1 MQSLSDIRAI
11 HDQPLRELAEAA
23 ASLHRGRW
31 EASRAK
37 LRGGN
42 RVTIG
47 ACGKGCGCCTQG
59 QPVPSAAPASI
70 RAAED
75 VAAAAK
81 ALREAGQE
89 RVCVALPPGGGPD
102 FESMLSLIRQLRAAG
117 SEVCADLDV
126 QGIEE
131 ARKLK
136 GAGCRVLCR
145 RLGMDDA
152 LKADDTKPCLSE
164 RQAQGFQ
171 WAMQA
176 GLQVCFRCLLGSGDR
191 AEDRLCLLHVLASGT
206 MRPDVVHVR
215 LPAPSPDGEDLLPA
229 SDVIRFIATTRI
241 LLPDCRIHLAMDRRR
256 LDRGSVMMVHACGAN
271 SIEYIPPRTGRKGSG
286 SYADNTDLPTRW
298 VH

>member
-37 LRGGN
+37 LWGGN

-47 ACGKGCGCCTQG
+47 ACDKGCGCCAQG
-59 QPVPSAAPASI
+59 QPVSLAASASI
-70 RAAED
+70 RAVED
-75 VAAAAK
+75 VAATAK

-89 RVCVALPPGGGPD
+89 RVCVALPSGGEPD
-102 FESMLSLIRQLRAAG
+102 LESMLSLIRELRAAG
-117 SEVCADLDV
+117 SEVCADLEV
-126 QGIEE
+126 QGLEE

-136 GAGCRVLCR
+136 GAGCAILCR

-152 LKADDTKPCLSE
+152 LKADVTRPCFSE

-176 GLQVCFRCLLGSGDR
+176 GLQVRFRCLLGQGDR
-191 AEDRLCLLHVLASGT
+191 AEDRLCLLHALASGT
-206 MRPDVVHVR
+206 MHPDVVHVR
-215 LPAPSPDGEDLLPA
+215 LPTPSPEGEDLLPA
-229 SDVIRFIATTRI
+229 SDVIRFIATMRI
-241 LLPDCRIHLAMDRRR
+241 LMPDCRIHLAMDRQR
-256 LDRGSVMMVHACGAN
+256 LDRGSVMMAHACGAN
-271 SIEYIPPRTGRKGSG
+271 SIDYIPPQMGREASG
-286 SYADNTDLPTRW
+286 SYADYTDLPTRW
-298 VH
+298 AH